1 MVPWRCQ
8 SGKRAER
15 HERQLLVTELTRSR
29 HANAVRE
36 MFSQIAG
43 RYDLMNRLM
52 SAGQD
57 LRWRRLAV
65 RAAELQPGDT
75 LLDVAAGTGDMAF
88 IAQELVPGV
97 NVVAADFAVD
107 MMRVGRRRKHARPA
121 HWIGADTYR
130 LPFPDGAFD
139 AVTSAFLLRNLTDPL
154 AGIREQ
160 ARVLKPGGR
169 LVALDATPPPD
180 NFMRPAVNLYLNRFF
195 PVLGALVAGQA
206 DAYRYL
212 PRSIAGFLR
221 PGEIGRLYE
230 QAGLGGVWHRAFMAG
245 TAAMVVGTKGGDL
258 S

>member
-1 MVPWRCQ
+1 M
-8 SGKRAER
+8 
-15 HERQLLVTELTRSR
+15 TELTRSP
-29 HANAVRE
+29 HAHAVRE
-36 MFSQIAG
+36 MFTQIAA

-65 RAAELQPGDT
+65 QAAELRPGDT
-75 LLDVAAGTGDMAF
+75 LLDIAAGTGDMVF
-88 IAQELVPGV
+88 IAHRLVPGV
-97 NVVAADFAVD
+97 HVVAADFAVE
-107 MMRVGRRRKHARPA
+107 MMRVGRRRPDARPA
-121 HWIGADTYR
+121 HWVGADTYR

-160 ARVLKPGGR
+160 VRALKPGGR

-180 NFMRPAVNLYLNRFF
+180 NFLRPAINLYLNRVF
-195 PVLGALVAGQA
+195 PILGTLVAGQP

-212 PRSIAGFLR
+212 PRSIATFL
-221 PGEIGRLYE
+221 PPAAIGELYR
-230 QAGLGGVWHRAFMAG
+230 QAGLGGVWHRIFMAG
-245 TAAMVVGTKGGDL
+245 TAAMVVGTKEGDP